1 MNQAVEAIAEMEDE
15 PAAKEEPKGAA
26 KGKDG
31 KESKAT
37 AAKVKEEPK
46 PVKGKAAEDG
56 AEDEADVK
64 AKGKKAKA
72 DGEDEPEG
80 AGGQGSGEEED
91 EDEEEENS
99 ISLAAMEAALL
110 PQVLDT
116 FDEISKTWKKIT
128 KVQEK
133 RLDRK
138 STRLHSSH

>member
-1 MNQAVEAIAEMEDE
+1 MEE
-15 PAAKEEPKGAA
+15 GPAAKEEPKGAA

-56 AEDEADVK
+56 AEDEADAK

-99 ISLAAMEAALL
+99 ISLAAMEAAML

-116 FDEISKTWKKIT
+116 FDRSEERRVGKECVSTCRYRWQPYHVQKKTHKNIEI
-128 KVQEK
+128 
-133 RLDRK
+133 
-138 STRLHSSH
+138 

>member
-1 MNQAVEAIAEMEDE
+1 MRISDWSSDVCSSDL
-15 PAAKEEPKGAA
+15 
-26 KGKDG
+26 
-31 KESKAT
+31 
-37 AAKVKEEPK
+37 KVKEEPK
-46 PVKGKAAEDG
+46 PGKGKAAEDR
-56 AEDEADVK
+56 AEDEADPK

-80 AGGQGSGEEED
+80 AGGQGYGEEED

-133 RLDRK
+133 RLTHLQRGEKIVPATEKRYEDRK
-138 STRLHSSH
+138 STRLNSSH

>member
-1 MNQAVEAIAEMEDE
+1 MLYILMHFFFKLYGDHRDLHVLTHSFPTRRSSDL
-15 PAAKEEPKGAA
+15 
-26 KGKDG
+26 
-31 KESKAT
+31 
-37 AAKVKEEPK
+37 K

-56 AEDEADVK
+56 AEDEADAK

-116 FDEISKTWKKIT
+116 
-128 KVQEK
+128 
-133 RLDRK
+133 LDRK
-138 STRLHSSH
+138 STRLNSSH

>member
-1 MNQAVEAIAEMEDE
+1 MIRIPPISNRTDTLF
-15 PAAKEEPKGAA
+15 PYTTLFR
-26 KGKDG
+26 
-31 KESKAT
+31 S
-37 AAKVKEEPK
+37 
-46 PVKGKAAEDG
+46 VKGKAAEDG
-56 AEDEADVK
+56 AEDEADAK

-116 FDEISKTWKKIT
+116 FDEISKT
-128 KVQEK
+128 
-133 RLDRK
+133 
-138 STRLHSSH
+138 